1 MTNPHRA
8 ALLTALQVLDL
19 AIVAGALVMAVGA
32 SVQHEGSWIGILEM
46 RIRVRN
52 LVFLSL
58 YFVYW
63 HAALRGF
70 GLYRSYRL
78 APNTREW
85 RNLGW
90 ATLVGTLP
98 LWLSADVLHFEFAT
112 PRFFTLFVTLAFVGL
127 VAERRCLRVVARGM
141 RRYGRNL
148 RNVVLIGSGEA
159 SFELASSLARRAD
172 LGYHIVEAI
181 DIGGW
186 QGNTSDVT
194 SQVLGRLA
202 ALFEGLPV
210 DEVFLALPLDTAHP
224 MLRSVVALCEEQGI
238 AVRVLSSVVDLLLA
252 RAQVDEIDGRPV
264 ITIFSGPPDS
274 AQLLAK
280 RVIDVALSSVALVV
294 LLPILA
300 LVALAIRL
308 DSPGPALFVQERV
321 GFGGRRFRLYKFRT
335 MVDEAERQQEALEA
349 LNEAHGPVFKI
360 RSDPR
365 VTRVGRVIR
374 RFSADE
380 LPQLLNVLKGD
391 MSLVGPRPLP
401 LRDVA
406 RIDVRAHKR
415 RFSVRPGIT
424 CLWQVSGREPEFDEW
439 IRSDMEYID
448 NWSLVLDTKIL
459 AKTIPTVLSGRGAY

>member
-1 MTNPHRA
+1 M
-8 ALLTALQVLDL
+8 TALHVLDL
-19 AIVAGALVMAVGA
+19 TVVAGALVMALGA
-32 SVQHEGSWIGILEM
+32 AVHHEGSWIGIFEM
-46 RIRVRN
+46 RIQLRN
-52 LVFLSL
+52 VVFLSL

-63 HAALRGF
+63 HVTLRGF

-78 APNTREW
+78 TPETREW
-85 RNLGW
+85 RDLGA
-90 ATLVGTLP
+90 ATLVGALP
-98 LWLSADVLHFEFAT
+98 LWLSAGAFHFEFAT
-112 PRFFTLFVTLAFVGL
+112 SGFFTLFITLVFVGL
-127 VAERRCLRVVARGM
+127 VVERRCLRVVARGM
-141 RRYGRNL
+141 RRQGRNL
-148 RNVVLIGSGEA
+148 RNVVLVGNGEA
-159 SFELASSLARRAD
+159 SFELAANLARRAD

-181 DIGGW
+181 DIGSWENG
-186 QGNTSDVT
+186 SDVT
-194 SQVLGRLA
+194 SQVVHRLE
-202 ALFEGLPV
+202 ALLESRPV
-210 DEVFLALPLDTAHP
+210 DEVFLALPLDAAHP
-224 MLRSVVALCEEQGI
+224 MLHPVVTLCEEQGI

-274 AQLLAK
+274 VQLLAK
-280 RVIDVALSSVALVV
+280 RMIDVAVSAVALIV
-294 LLPILA
+294 LLPVLA
-300 LVALAIRL
+300 LITLAIRL
-308 DSPGPALFVQERV
+308 DSPGAALFVQERV
-321 GFGGRRFRLYKFRT
+321 GLGGRRFRFYKFRT
-335 MVDEAERQQEALEA
+335 MVEGAERLQETLEA
-349 LNEAHGPVFKI
+349 LNEAHGPLFKI

-424 CLWQVSGREPEFDEW
+424 CLWQVSGREPEFDDW
-439 IRSDMEYID
+439 IRADMEYID

-459 AKTIPTVLSGRGAY
+459 AKTIPTVLTGRGAY